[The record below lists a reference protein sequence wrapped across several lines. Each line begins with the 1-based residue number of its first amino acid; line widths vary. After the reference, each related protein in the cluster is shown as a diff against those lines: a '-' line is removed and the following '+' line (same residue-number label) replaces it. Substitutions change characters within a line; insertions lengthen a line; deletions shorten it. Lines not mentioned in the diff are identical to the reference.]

1 VESAVVFLRIFKET
15 DNNMNHRG
23 AQFNPKLIVFKSE
36 IFR

>member
-1 VESAVVFLRIFKET
+1 VESAVIFLCIFKET